1 MEKKEMRDPRG
12 GRREG
17 AGRKSSGKERMYV
30 TLTIS
35 HEAAERLKSVDN
47 KSEYIERLLTKDIAL
62 SNMGKTITKREA
74 LIHIAKTYIDY
85 ATQYEGWNDGETLR
99 YAIEVINKVAGDT
112 IVADD
117 VKGFGTP
124 YTDLLWEELQ

>member
-17 AGRKSSGKERMYV
+17 AGRKASGKERMYV

-35 HEAAERLKSVDN
+35 NEATERLKSVDN
-47 KSEYIERLLTKDIAL
+47 KSEYIERLITKDIAL

-74 LIHIAKTYIDY
+74 LMHIAKTYIDY
-85 ATQYEGWNDGETLR
+85 ANQYEDWDDGETLR
-99 YAIEVINKVAGDT
+99 YAIEVINKVDGDT
-112 IVADD
+112 IEADD

-124 YTDLLWEELQ
+124 YTDRLCEDLQ